1 MRSQLIA
8 ENVPD
13 VVRYLVRKS
22 MTGRTIVKNVQFAEK
37 SVRIIII
44 GLRTV
49 KNVLNAV
56 RYAIICIT

>member
-13 VVRYLVRKS
+13 VVRCLVRES

-37 SVRIIII
+37 SVRIIMT
-44 GLRTV
+44 GLKTV
-49 KNVLNAV
+49 KNVLNVV
-56 RYAIICIT
+56 RSVIICTT